1 MLLFILF
8 FYILKMCF
16 FNVKNNIIQTS
27 VSSNI
32 ISVIIM
38 PLHYYARI
46 VTVPH
51 DTLTSASCIYD
62 SVGMLV
68 AIIIMCVG

>member
-1 MLLFILF
+1 MF
-8 FYILKMCF
+8 FLCK
-16 FNVKNNIIQTS
+16 KTIQYTDSTS
-27 VSSNI
+27 VSSDI
-32 ISVIIM
+32 ISITII
-38 PLHYYARI
+38 PLYYYARI